1 MTALWLQTAT
11 TPVDPVATINT
22 PIAEYIQ
29 VLLVLGGVLALAYAL
44 LKFGLPRFFQQRVH
58 ADGPIQMVAR
68 YPLEPK
74 KSIYLIRVG
83 SQVFLLGTSEGQVE
97 YLTGVEPENAARIL
111 ESNRRR
117 QELQRK
123 DFRRVLDWVRK
134 PGKVDC

>member
-1 MTALWLQTAT
+1 MMALWLQTAT
-11 TPVDPVATINT
+11 TPVDPVTTINT
-22 PIAEYIQ
+22 PIVEYIQ
-29 VLLVLGGVLALAYAL
+29 VLLVLGGVLALAYAA
-44 LKFGLPRFFQQRVH
+44 LKFGLPRLFEYRAP

-74 KSIYLIRVG
+74 KSIYLVRVG
-83 SQVFLLGTSEGQVE
+83 SQVFLLGTSEGQME
-97 YLTGVEPENAARIL
+97 YLTGIEPENATQIL

-123 DFRRVLDWVRK
+123 DFRRVLDWVHK